1 MIRYKVGDA
10 TQPCGDGIKLIVHC
24 CNTLG
29 AWGAGFTAALSKRW
43 PQPETYYRA
52 MAKRDLGAVEIVHVE
67 HETFVANL
75 IGQEG
80 LAGQATLPPIRYE
93 ALGKGFESIAS
104 WAMKRKASV
113 HMPRIGCGL
122 AGGDWDCVEP
132 LLDEYF
138 VARSISVTVYDWR
151 P

>member
-1 MIRYKVGDA
+1 MILYKVGDA
-10 TQPCGDGIKLIVHC
+10 TQPCSDGIKLIVHC

-43 PQPETYYRA
+43 LQPEKHYRA
-52 MAKRDLGAVEIVHVE
+52 WMKHDLGNVQIVQVEN
-67 HETFVANL
+67 ETYVANL

-80 LAGQATLPPIRYE
+80 LAGHDALPPIRYE
-93 ALGKGFESIAS
+93 ALGKGFESIAN
-104 WAMKRKASV
+104 WAMEHNASV

-122 AGGDWDCVEP
+122 AGGDWARVEP
-132 LLDEYF
+132 LLDEHF
-138 VARSISVTVYDWR
+138 VARNISVTVYDWR